1 MNYLYGCSCAAFL
14 YWLLSRLFPATETL
28 LTSCIYEDDEVDAAH
43 FEKDAG
49 MTMNGKDDIEVSI
62 TQQRG

>member
-28 LTSCIYEDDEVDAAH
+28 LTSCIYEDEEVDAAH
-43 FEKDAG
+43 FGKDAG
-49 MTMNGKDDIEVSI
+49 MVKDDIEVSI